1 MIDAALEVLQVEREK
16 VMEVEE
22 EDCSELGNDSG
33 ALVMDITDET
43 DQLQAPADKLV
54 DNALEVLVH
63 NATEEFGFAPRDV
76 YRGIFDPHTT
86 RRDHAKTLC
95 FSTLQELVRM
105 FCWYERLDD
114 FADYVVAVYPHSG
127 SGDSD
132 YYSDREMDL
141 KSIRIAGKAVESMR
155 LEKHERLR
163 EAYHYFHRISV
174 GPNLAGWVFKAII
187 HRMFSGGWSDGSA
200 PQPIRMVSNNS
211 DPPVFSADL
220 PSVPDAWLPSPA
232 PLSTDTRA
240 VTLVNFTHGLNDVTL
255 DKNNY
260 YIPIA
265 TTNPLFDSFTI
276 D

>member
-1 MIDAALEVLQVEREK
+1 
-16 VMEVEE
+16 
-22 EDCSELGNDSG
+22 
-33 ALVMDITDET
+33 
-43 DQLQAPADKLV
+43 
-54 DNALEVLVH
+54 
-63 NATEEFGFAPRDV
+63 
-76 YRGIFDPHTT
+76 
-86 RRDHAKTLC
+86 
-95 FSTLQELVRM
+95 M

-276 D
+276 DRHRDTVIISIFQITISQKHEGSAAGYFLIRKIIAHVRRLLKVPKAPVKIVYILVCPKDATQHKWQMPVDWNKNIKINDHRGNAFYLRVPT